1 MPSISA
7 LGGLSTALFST
18 MSAPPSEAQEHKAQ
32 PGPPDHAKAWGWRA
46 KQAAAAEAVQP
57 PAEAPT
63 DVSEPAKVDALLSG
77 GFGEISIKI
86 ENAAGE
92 FKFEVSRDEDG
103 LSVEFKAETDHGE
116 IKIAFESG
124 EHGGIE
130 VEFEMGE
137 SGEIS
142 LFVSNLDDSDAE
154 TAVELLN
161 DKDTDGSDSAMV
173 ETSGADMETVVL
185 NNTLGTA
192 TPTASGAMSEYEKMQ
207 ALFS

>member
-1 MPSISA
+1 MPSVSA

-18 MSAPPSEAQEHKAQ
+18 LSAPRFDPPEQKVQ

-46 KQAAAAEAVQP
+46 KQAAEAPPAAEAP
-57 PAEAPT
+57 
-63 DVSEPAKVDALLSG
+63 SETPETAKVDALLTG

-124 EHGGIE
+124 EHGGLA
-130 VEFEMGE
+130 VKFEMGE
-137 SGEIS
+137 AGEIS

-154 TAVELLN
+154 TAVELLT
-161 DKDTDGSDSAMV
+161 DTPPEESASAFA

-185 NNTLGTA
+185 NSTVGATA
-192 TPTASGAMSEYEKMQ
+192 PTASGAMSEYEKMQ